1 MTTLKSFLDR
11 CDRYRERRDITESY
25 LSRLL
30 FNDGK
35 VVGALRRGGNITLL
49 RLDRAKVELQ
59 RLERELAARDEERAR
74 KAA

>member
-11 CDRYRERRDITESY
+11 CERYRERRDIAESY

-35 VVGALRRGGNITLL
+35 VVGALRK
-49 RLDRAKVELQ
+49 RLG
-59 RLERELAARDEERAR
+59 LAR
-74 KAA
+74 